1 MIQILTI
8 RKQFIKTFQSSWHLF
23 DRSIVVLVRF
33 IDART
38 DRWNSLLRENTPNS
52 FLPCCFMPVYLIC
65 IDLTNRNCEI
75 ITKKEVILRSYIL
88 VITGELRKEASELLI
103 NFIFITANAE
113 LAKYTFL
120 KAVLHSLIVKV
131 FSRLIV
137 TNELSLKC
145 QHFEKKKR
153 SDSYTLQ
160 MFLS

>member
-1 MIQILTI
+1 
-8 RKQFIKTFQSSWHLF
+8 
-23 DRSIVVLVRF
+23 
-33 IDART
+33 
-38 DRWNSLLRENTPNS
+38 
-52 FLPCCFMPVYLIC
+52 MPVYLIC

-88 VITGELRKEASELLI
+88 VVTGELRKEASELLI

-137 TNELSLKC
+137 TNELNLKC
-145 QHFEKKKR
+145 QHFEKKKIWFIHTPNVLKLI
-153 SDSYTLQ
+153 DIY
-160 MFLS
+160 